1 MGRSYRVIRDLRAE
15 EGVRRIISY
24 LGVKYIRPNN
34 IRVVRSYS
42 DAKVYARI
50 WGICKVVQVGLGI
63 EPTYVIEIVD
73 NRFKELNCRD
83 KIDVILH
90 ELAHIPR
97 TFSGYVRQHG
107 RAFMRDLNTFRMKI
121 KDLSSSEVY
130 GLCEY
135 F

>member
-1 MGRSYRVIRDLRAE
+1 MGRSYRVVRDLKAE
-15 EGVRRIISY
+15 EGIKKIIDY
-24 LGVKYIRPNN
+24 LGVEYIRPNN

-42 DAKVYARI
+42 DARVYARI
-50 WGICKVVQVGLGI
+50 WGVCKVIQVGLGI
-63 EPTYVIEIVD
+63 EPTYVIEIID
-73 NRFKELNCRD
+73 SRFNELNCKD

-107 RAFMRDLNTFRMKI
+107 KAFRRDLSLFRRKI
-121 KDLSSSEVY
+121 KGLSNSEFNE
-130 GLCEY
+130 LCKY